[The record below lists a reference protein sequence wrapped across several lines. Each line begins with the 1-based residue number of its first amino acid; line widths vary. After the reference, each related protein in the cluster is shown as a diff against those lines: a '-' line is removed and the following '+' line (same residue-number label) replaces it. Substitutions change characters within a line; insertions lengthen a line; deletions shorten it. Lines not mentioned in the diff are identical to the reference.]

1 MLQHLCVLSGLIT
14 GWDFAVYGLFINFF
28 NKYIHLYCA
37 VPCGKYN
44 NKWDTY
50 SNLCKF
56 SRRSDLY
63 IKARA
68 GSGKFCSRYEK
79 RNFTVMGRADGL
91 HRGRNEGRFSGRG
104 SIFDASWR
112 RGTWLRGN
120 EGRCFRRQ
128 GPSEQ
133 RSRVRKVRDTGK
145 EPVTESRRAWSTAGV
160 EDRQEGSPPSL
171 PSLLFLLH
179 ILRFWGL
186 GPNVRTAVPTA
197 LTCCPAR
204 DHTGGSRVLVHGLM
218 ETPAR
223 LVWRKV
229 GQEGHQ
235 GGVPLSFRAGYPQIA
250 GRQTSNRH
258 RLAGSRNRLNIAARR
273 QERHPVVIEQMGEEG
288 VGSEGNGKSRGEKVG
303 RPQMFWGSCGYIGQ
317 NTHMVWMEPQPEHM
331 VSAEE
336 DATGKHRRGAWRRL
350 FRSIKISALGVW
362 RRERAGAQSAALASV
377 CITPARTAS
386 VTPTREPSLL
396 SLSFLFIKWG

>member
-1 MLQHLCVLSGLIT
+1 
-14 GWDFAVYGLFINFF
+14 
-28 NKYIHLYCA
+28 
-37 VPCGKYN
+37 
-44 NKWDTY
+44 
-50 SNLCKF
+50 
-56 SRRSDLY
+56 
-63 IKARA
+63 
-68 GSGKFCSRYEK
+68 
-79 RNFTVMGRADGL
+79 MGRADGL

-104 SIFDASWR
+104 SIFDGSWR

-120 EGRCFRRQ
+120 EGKCFRRQ

-145 EPVTESRRAWSTAGV
+145 EPVTESRRVWRTAGV
-160 EDRQEGSPPSL
+160 EDGQEGSPPSL

-179 ILRFWGL
+179 ILRFRGL

-197 LTCCPAR
+197 LTRCPAR
-204 DHTGGSRVLVHGLM
+204 DHTGGSGVPVHGLM

-250 GRQTSNRH
+250 ERQTSNRH
-258 RLAGSRNRLNIAARR
+258 RLAGGRNRLNIAARR
-273 QERHPVVIEQMGEEG
+273 QERHPVVIAQMGEG

-303 RPQMFWGSCGYIGQ
+303 RPQMFWGSCGYVGQ
-317 NTHMVWMEPQPEHM
+317 NTHMVWMEPQLEHM

-350 FRSIKISALGVW
+350 FRSIKNQCSGCVTQGTSWGTVGSPSISVYHTRTDRLCDPHPRAELAEPQFPVYKMGIIITPISADCWGLNYMRYSRWSALHSAWWMVN
-362 RRERAGAQSAALASV
+362 AQ
-377 CITPARTAS
+377 
-386 VTPTREPSLL
+386 
-396 SLSFLFIKWG
+396 